1 MGHGLGPGGRGK
13 EGFVMRFRSRYIRI
27 AAAIVARIMIHKAM
41 FVFVVKC
48 ECV

>member
-41 FVFVVKC
+41 FVVKC